1 MKRFNLLAMLFFIFS
16 FNVTFAENQTLEY
29 KVSDCISVSDNRDLM
44 TQIKANGEC
53 IDEISENN
61 DLGDKNLATKKN
73 SVRVNFEFNLSSGSS
88 SIYNYSRNFRFL
100 SVIQNDAKACL

>member
-16 FNVTFAENQTLEY
+16 FNLTFAENQTLEY

-44 TQIKANGEC
+44 TQIKENGEC

-61 DLGDKNLATKKN
+61 DLGDKNLATKKTLYE
-73 SVRVNFEFNLSSGSS
+73 SILSL
-88 SIYNYSRNFRFL
+88 IYPVVQVASTITAAIFWTI
-100 SVIQNDAKACL
+100 SVI